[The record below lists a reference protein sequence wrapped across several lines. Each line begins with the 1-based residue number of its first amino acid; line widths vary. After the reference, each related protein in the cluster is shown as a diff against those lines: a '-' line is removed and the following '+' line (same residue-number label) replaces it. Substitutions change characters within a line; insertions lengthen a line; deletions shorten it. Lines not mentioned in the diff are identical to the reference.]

1 MVVNDQEEF
10 EKVVSVSWLPVNGEW
25 SREELSKYVALHF
38 FINLVNGGILM
49 RSRERTDLGSHWLY
63 HSRRLIHCV
72 VSISEVSLN
81 NTINSLK
88 DSPNTTEISTMFFE
102 RYSFIFLTLSC
113 SRAQADDGE
122 LWGVL
127 QALDNLLI
135 QQVSENIQRRLAMIT
150 NLSQLAQIV
159 VNVLFFQTACTDLE
173 TLLVTLRF
181 AQLVISQSLGFP
193 LTDRKK
199 LWPTQSHSKRR
210 NDPSRL
216 PFLFLSNPSNHSRSY
231 HFPNLLENGFVLWRS
246 RVSLD
251 FLTTSTTSCTRG
263 SEWVFDGFDGFLK
276 YRYDERFDSITRVC
290 KGLRV
295 SRDFKVLFNGF
306 NCTSLTLLY
315 FSRAQLMSRRGS
327 RCAVVLDG

>member
-122 LWGVL
+122 L
-127 QALDNLLI
+127 
-135 QQVSENIQRRLAMIT
+135 
-150 NLSQLAQIV
+150 
-159 VNVLFFQTACTDLE
+159 
-173 TLLVTLRF
+173 
-181 AQLVISQSLGFP
+181 
-193 LTDRKK
+193 
-199 LWPTQSHSKRR
+199 
-210 NDPSRL
+210 
-216 PFLFLSNPSNHSRSY
+216 
-231 HFPNLLENGFVLWRS
+231 
-246 RVSLD
+246 
-251 FLTTSTTSCTRG
+251 
-263 SEWVFDGFDGFLK
+263 
-276 YRYDERFDSITRVC
+276 
-290 KGLRV
+290 
-295 SRDFKVLFNGF
+295 
-306 NCTSLTLLY
+306 
-315 FSRAQLMSRRGS
+315 
-327 RCAVVLDG
+327 